1 MHGTVRAPDGAGI
14 PGIVVTDGRASVTT
28 DADGRYD
35 LPGDGRFVSVR
46 RPAGVTAEPWWH
58 RVATDETG
66 SAGAPAS
73 PTDPGAPA
81 AQSAPTDFLLTPTP
95 QTLPYEFVHLTD
107 THLSDPS
114 APSTPRRAASLYP
127 EGSSA
132 DQFATLLAELPSLAP
147 DAQAVFLTGD
157 LVDEGTAT
165 EYESLLRVLA
175 SSARPVHAIA
185 GNHDHMNGIHDS
197 VVSPNG
203 YLTNTGDPALY
214 EQFMGPR
221 WYSFDVPGLH
231 VVAMDWHTH
240 ELGIDSALQ
249 EEWLRGDL
257 ALVPDEMP
265 WILLFHD
272 QPSAAVLDAAPRP
285 PLATFSGHWHTS
297 RVVRIDGTLH
307 VNTPPTFFAG
317 LDYTPPMLRRVIW
330 DGQQVA
336 VNSVVVAP
344 DTARPVPTVSA
355 TATVVGSGRPGP
367 WGPARWVTPLAG
379 AAVRQGV
386 GSDDDDIV
394 VGSQLEDAA
403 AGSVDLIDRS
413 TGEIRWSVTTAA
425 AVKSTPAIGGDLV
438 VVADVT
444 GAVHGLDRGTGN
456 PVWTSPSS
464 DPYRRFAW
472 GAPVIDSGR
481 VVVGDQ
487 ADLRC
492 LDLATGEV
500 LWRRTDIAPHHNLCN
515 HSAPLI
521 VGDLVVVGF
530 WPSPDHPLGIDLAT
544 GRDRWNAPGPDAAA
558 PADSAAVKR
567 LLVMGTG
574 AHDEATGAAIL
585 PAHGLTL
592 AVGVADGRRRW
603 AAPHEGGFSPAAP
616 VVTDRGV
623 VVTVGGVG
631 LRMLDRADG
640 SALWDTP
647 VSASAALPF
656 QPYAKAGGVVLA
668 PPTPTGDRLVLPC
681 LDGAIRTYALDGSL
695 TRTVAHDAPL
705 AAPLADAGD
714 LLVGVDVDGRV
725 IALPKEG
732 LL

>member
-1 MHGTVRAPDGAGI
+1 MHGTVRAPDGAAI
-14 PGIVVTDGRASVTT
+14 PGITVTNGRASVVT
-28 DADGRYD
+28 DAEGHYD
-35 LPGDGRFVSVR
+35 LPADGTFVSVR
-46 RPAGVTAEPWWH
+46 RPAGFTADPWWH
-58 RVATDETG
+58 RAATGPTT
-66 SAGAPAS
+66 GAP
-73 PTDPGAPA
+73 TGDFVLTPA
-81 AQSAPTDFLLTPTP
+81 A

-107 THLSDPS
+107 THLSDPD
-114 APSTPRRAASLYP
+114 APGTPRRAASLYP
-127 EGSSA
+127 EGASA
-132 DQFATLLAELPSLAP
+132 GQFQNLLAELPTLAP
-147 DAQAVFLTGD
+147 DAQSVFLTGD
-157 LVDEGTAT
+157 LVDEGTAS

-175 SSARPVHAIA
+175 ASERPVYAIA
-185 GNHDHMNGIHDS
+185 GNHDHMNGTSDS

-203 YLTNTGDPALY
+203 YLTNAGDPTLY

-240 ELGIDSALQ
+240 ELGLDAARQ

-257 ALVPDEMP
+257 ATVPDAMP

-272 QPSAAVLDAAPRP
+272 QPSGALLDVAPRP

-297 RVVRIDGTLH
+297 RVVRIGDTLH

-317 LDYTPPMLRRVIW
+317 LDYTPPMLRRVVW
-330 DGQQVA
+330 DGQQVT

-344 DTARPVPTVSA
+344 DTARPAPTVRA
-355 TATVVGSGRPGP
+355 TSTVVGSGRPGP
-367 WGPARWVTPLAG
+367 GGPARWVTALAG

-386 GSDDDDIV
+386 VVDDDDIV

-403 AGSVDLIDRS
+403 AGSVDLLDRS
-413 TGEIRWSVTTAA
+413 TGAVRWSVATGA
-425 AVKSTPAIGGDLV
+425 AVKSTPAIGGHLV

-444 GAVHGLDRGTGN
+444 GAVHAYSRDTGH
-456 PVWTSPSS
+456 PIWTCPSS

-472 GAPVIDSGR
+472 GAPVIASGR

-530 WPSPDHPLGIDLAT
+530 WPSPQYPLGIDLAT
-544 GRDRWNAPGPDAAA
+544 GRDRWTAPGPGATPPTDSGAA
-558 PADSAAVKR
+558 KR

-574 AHDEATGAAIL
+574 AHDEAAGAAIL

-592 AVGVADGRRRW
+592 AVDTADGRRRW
-603 AAPHEGGFSPAAP
+603 AASHEGGFSPATP
-616 VVTDRGV
+616 VVTTRGI
-623 VVTVGGVG
+623 VVTIGGVG
-631 LRMLDRADG
+631 LRMLDRTDG
-640 SALWDTP
+640 RTVWDAP
-647 VSASAALPF
+647 VAAGSALPF
-656 QPYAKAGGVVLA
+656 QPYSKTGGVVLA
-668 PPTPTGDRLVLPC
+668 PPTPTGDHLALPC
-681 LDGAIRTYALDGSL
+681 LDGAVRTFSLDGSL
-695 TRTVAHDAPL
+695 IRTVTHDAPL

-725 IALPKEG
+725 IALPKED
-732 LL
+732 LR